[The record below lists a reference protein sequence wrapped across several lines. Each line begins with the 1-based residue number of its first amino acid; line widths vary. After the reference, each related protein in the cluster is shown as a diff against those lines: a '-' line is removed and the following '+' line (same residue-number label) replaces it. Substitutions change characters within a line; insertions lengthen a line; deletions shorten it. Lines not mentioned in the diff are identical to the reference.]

1 MRFKKLNL
9 LKRYATPIRIY
20 QSNFY
25 DDGGTN
31 DFDEVVHSK
40 VEDQPYVDVNE
51 PIIPVTNFSDSTITG
66 QDGTV
71 TTYSEEWYT
80 ARTAKPGDVI
90 GMPQKDGS
98 FKKLVVVGAYD
109 ANGIAD
115 INIYY
120 LKEDDTRAANL

>member
-1 MRFKKLNL
+1 MRFKKLSL

-40 VEDQPYVDVNE
+40 VEDQPYVDVTE
-51 PIIPVTNFSDSTITG
+51 PIIPVTN
-66 QDGTV
+66 
-71 TTYSEEWYT
+71 YSEEWYT
-80 ARTAKPGDVI
+80 ARTAKRGDVI

-109 ANGIAD
+109 DNGIAD